1 MNKIQREFVVTFL
14 NVDTN
19 KLGHDCFM
27 AYGESDAK
35 RQFRDCYRHRVYRIL
50 STVTTGRW

>member
-27 AYGESDAK
+27 ACSNNTM
-35 RQFRDCYRHRVYRIL
+35 L
-50 STVTTGRW
+50 M